1 MVSRFCTRCGQ
12 MLPAGAST
20 CPRCNAPVVSP
31 APPVYTSRLAATPS
45 ASAGPPPTAS
55 SAGAGPSVGGARGP
69 TDAGSDATLP
79 ARRVCPNCRASMRWI
94 GHYSLHASG
103 PPTAGGAP
111 PGSGVE
117 VTETL
122 LPFSLYYCAACGKFD
137 FYYPGT

>member
-12 MLPAGAST
+12 LLPANAST
-20 CPRCNAPVVSP
+20 CPRCNAPVQNP
-31 APPVYTSRLAATPS
+31 APMVYTSRFSGATYGSTGAS
-45 ASAGPPPTAS
+45 ASGAAAGPAPPSTAPR
-55 SAGAGPSVGGARGP
+55 AAVDPA
-69 TDAGSDATLP
+69 AEATLP

-122 LPFSLYYCAACGKFD
+122 LPFSLYYCQACGKFD